1 MDPKTIKQRLRDGVG
16 FKKEIIA
23 LRQMKDVPEEFDA
36 YQDKNNICY
45 MMGEVLEEGRTFYTV
60 LDDHVCLLGCAA
72 TGLDPELAAM
82 DTEQQRKSE
91 DFHVSGINIF
101 PAERIQAKAEKEAAR
116 LFPRFTEVYRYII
129 IGPLE
134 QVPEPEVVVLIATPE
149 QVHLMTRAYC
159 YATGNIIQGYAGMG
173 ACRMLFPHAFLN
185 REPIF
190 TVSDRSWR
198 KALHIAP
205 DELTL
210 VVPLEKLII
219 MIEALEESKK
229 EAFSTP

>member
-1 MDPKTIKQRLRDGVG
+1 MDTKQIKQRLKDGLG
-16 FKKEIIA
+16 IHKEIIA
-23 LRQMKDVPEEFDA
+23 LRQVKVEPQEFDA

-45 MMGEVLEEGRTFYTV
+45 MMGEVLEEGRTFYTI

-72 TGLDPELAAM
+72 TGLDPELVTM
-82 DTEQQRKSE
+82 DTQEHRESE
-91 DFHVSGINIF
+91 NFHVSAINIF
-101 PAERIQAKAEKEAAR
+101 PTERIQAKAEKEAAR
-116 LFPRFTEVYRYII
+116 LFPRFKEVNKAII

-134 QVPEPEVVVLIATPE
+134 RVPEPEVAVIIATPE

-159 YATGNIIQGYAGMG
+159 YATGSFIQGYAGMG
-173 ACRMLFPHAFLN
+173 ACRMLFPHAFLKQ
-185 REPIF
+185 EPTF

-210 VVPLEKLII
+210 VTPIEKLII
-219 MIEALEESKK
+219 MIETLEASKK
-229 EAFSTP
+229 EGFN

>member
-1 MDPKTIKQRLRDGVG
+1 MDTKTIKQRLKDGLG
-16 FKKEIIA
+16 INKEIIA
-23 LRQMKDVPEEFDA
+23 LRQMHVEPAQFEA

-45 MMGEVLEEGRTFYTV
+45 MMGEVLEEGRTFYTI

-72 TGLDPELAAM
+72 TGLDPELATM
-82 DTEQQRKSE
+82 DNQQHESSE
-91 DFHVSGINIF
+91 DFHVSAINIF
-101 PAERIQAKAEKEAAR
+101 PSELIQATAEKEAAR
-116 LFPRFTEVYRYII
+116 LFPRFKEVYKAII

-134 QVPEPEVVVLIATPE
+134 GVPEPEVAVIIATPE

-159 YATGNIIQGYAGMG
+159 YATGSFIQGFAGMG
-173 ACRMLFPHAFLN
+173 ACRMLFPHAFLKK
-185 REPIF
+185 EPTF

-210 VVPLEKLII
+210 VTPIEKLII
-219 MIEALEESKK
+219 MIETLEESKK
-229 EAFSTP
+229 EGFR

>member
-1 MDPKTIKQRLRDGVG
+1 MDTKTIKQRLKDGLG
-16 FKKEIIA
+16 INKEIIA
-23 LRQMKDVPEEFDA
+23 LRQMHVEPAQFEA

-45 MMGEVLEEGRTFYTV
+45 MMGEVLEEGRTFYTI

-72 TGLDPELAAM
+72 TGLDPELATM
-82 DTEQQRKSE
+82 DNQQHESSE
-91 DFHVSGINIF
+91 DFHVSAINIF
-101 PAERIQAKAEKEAAR
+101 PSELIQAKAEKEAAR
-116 LFPRFTEVYRYII
+116 LFPRFKEVYKAII

-134 QVPEPEVVVLIATPE
+134 CVPEPEVAVIIATPE

-159 YATGNIIQGYAGMG
+159 YATGSFIQGFAGMG
-173 ACRMLFPHAFLN
+173 ACRMLFPHAFLKK
-185 REPIF
+185 EPTF

-210 VVPLEKLII
+210 VTPIEKLII
-219 MIEALEESKK
+219 MIETLEESKK
-229 EAFSTP
+229 EGFR

>member
-1 MDPKTIKQRLRDGVG
+1 MDTKTIKQRLKDGLG
-16 FKKEIIA
+16 INKEIIA
-23 LRQMKDVPEEFDA
+23 LRQMHVEPAQFEA

-45 MMGEVLEEGRTFYTV
+45 MMGEVLEEGRTFYTI

-72 TGLDPELAAM
+72 TGLDPELATM
-82 DTEQQRKSE
+82 DNQQHESSE
-91 DFHVSGINIF
+91 DFHVSAINIF
-101 PAERIQAKAEKEAAR
+101 PSELIQAKAEKEAAR
-116 LFPRFTEVYRYII
+116 LFPRFKEVYTAII

-134 QVPEPEVVVLIATPE
+134 CVPEPEVAVIIATPE

-159 YATGNIIQGYAGMG
+159 YATGSFIQGFAGMG
-173 ACRMLFPHAFLN
+173 ACRMLFPHAFLKK
-185 REPIF
+185 EPTF

-210 VVPLEKLII
+210 VTPIEKLII
-219 MIEALEESKK
+219 MIETLEESKK
-229 EAFSTP
+229 EGFR

>member
-1 MDPKTIKQRLRDGVG
+1 MDTKTIKQRLKDGLG
-16 FKKEIIA
+16 INKEIIA
-23 LRQMKDVPEEFDA
+23 LRQMHVEPAQFEA

-45 MMGEVLEEGRTFYTV
+45 MMGEVLEEGRTFYTI

-72 TGLDPELAAM
+72 TGLDPELATM
-82 DTEQQRKSE
+82 DNQQHESSE
-91 DFHVSGINIF
+91 DFHVSAINIF
-101 PAERIQAKAEKEAAR
+101 PSELIQAKAEKEAAR
-116 LFPRFTEVYRYII
+116 LFPRFKEVYKAII

-134 QVPEPEVVVLIATPE
+134 RVPEPEVAVIIATPE

-159 YATGNIIQGYAGMG
+159 YATGSFIQGFAGMG
-173 ACRMLFPHAFLN
+173 ACRMLFPHAFLKK
-185 REPIF
+185 EPTF

-210 VVPLEKLII
+210 VTPIEKLII
-219 MIEALEESKK
+219 MIETLEESKK
-229 EAFSTP
+229 EGFR